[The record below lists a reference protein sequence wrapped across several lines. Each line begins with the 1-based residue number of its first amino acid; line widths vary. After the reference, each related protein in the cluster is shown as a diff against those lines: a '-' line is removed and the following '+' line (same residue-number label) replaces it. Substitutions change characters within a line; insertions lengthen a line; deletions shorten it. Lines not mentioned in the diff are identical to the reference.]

1 MTGRTFAEVL
11 QFWFGW
17 PDAPD
22 YGQYRKSWF
31 VKDASFDA
39 LIRERFLATWESA
52 ASGRLD
58 AWAAAP
64 RSALALVVVLDQLP
78 RNLFRG
84 EARAFST
91 DASALKVAQAIVDAG
106 QDRVFLPVER
116 GFVYLPFEHAE
127 DLAMQQRS
135 LQLFAGLAH
144 EPAGRDMAD
153 YARRHHDVIA
163 RFGRFPHRN
172 AMLGR
177 PSTADELAYLA
188 EPGSGF

>member
-1 MTGRTFAEVL
+1 ML

-31 VKDASFDA
+31 VKDAAFDA
-39 LIRERFLATWESA
+39 VIRERFLPTWERA
-52 ASGRLD
+52 ANGQLD
-58 AWAAAP
+58 EWLAAP
-64 RSALALVVVLDQLP
+64 RSALALAVVMDQFP

-84 EARAFST
+84 NARSFST
-91 DASALKVAQAIVDAG
+91 DAAALNVARAIVDVGDDLA
-106 QDRVFLPVER
+106 FLPVER

-127 DLAMQQRS
+127 DIVMQQRS
-135 LQLFAGLAH
+135 LQLFSGLEGEAAGK
-144 EPAGRDMAD
+144 DMAD

-172 AMLGR
+172 AILGR
-177 PSTADELAYLA
+177 PSSADELAYLA
-188 EPGSGF
+188 ESGSGF